1 MPSTGDRVSSPALM
15 PSGLAHLYPY
25 LQSLLH
31 CAAQSRLESTH
42 SNAVAC
48 ERLGQLSSHSPC
60 GWLTCAFA
68 IRVSFTVLSRGGSG
82 SPLLSVTASERA
94 GIAFPLMTFPDQLSL
109 LLLVVVVVG
118 DVEDITAT
126 PLISYTRQMAGPSS
140 PVLSV
145 YGWLNCASSNK
156 ASS

>member
-1 MPSTGDRVSSPALM
+1 
-15 PSGLAHLYPY
+15 
-25 LQSLLH
+25 
-31 CAAQSRLESTH
+31 
-42 SNAVAC
+42 
-48 ERLGQLSSHSPC
+48 
-60 GWLTCAFA
+60 
-68 IRVSFTVLSRGGSG
+68 
-82 SPLLSVTASERA
+82 
-94 GIAFPLMTFPDQLSL
+94 MTFPDQLSL